1 MVLTIMNNQL
11 IDVVIPAAGVG
22 KRMGAN
28 IPKQY
33 LKIDNLT
40 ILERTINKF
49 IDLSF
54 INNIIVVL
62 DKNDVWFNEININS
76 KKIIRVDGGKERA
89 NSVLNGLKKATT
101 DFVLIHDA
109 ARPLVD
115 KSDIIN
121 LINQCSDENG
131 GILALRVS
139 DTIKR
144 SDNSMNILKTE
155 PRDNLYRA
163 LTPQYFKTNLIISAY
178 ENAFENDLVLTDEAS
193 AMELFGY
200 SPKLVL
206 GSPLNIKITEQQDL
220 IFANLVISNR
230 INS

>member
-1 MVLTIMNNQL
+1 M
-11 IDVVIPAAGVG
+11 
-22 KRMGAN
+22 K
-28 IPKQY
+28 
-33 LKIDNLT
+33 
-40 ILERTINKF
+40 EE
-49 IDLSF
+49 S
-54 INNIIVVL
+54 
-62 DKNDVWFNEININS
+62 NS
-76 KKIIRVDGGKERA
+76 E
-89 NSVLNGLKKATT
+89 
-101 DFVLIHDA
+101 
-109 ARPLVD
+109 
-115 KSDIIN
+115 
-121 LINQCSDENG
+121 
-131 GILALRVS
+131 
-139 DTIKR
+139 
-144 SDNSMNILKTE
+144 TE